1 MSHGEPAIDSS
12 REKSFLSP
20 VRLLL
25 LSMGLYAVQTFW
37 GFSMA
42 TLPVHLLEI
51 LGSETLTG
59 IVIAAAGIFGMSMPI
74 VAGALSDRISTPFG
88 KRKPF
93 IVSGWIVTVTILLIM
108 PSVTSK
114 AAVIFL
120 ALIVYAAFFVAMGPY
135 FALLPDLAPPQQQGT
150 ASGVMFFVGG
160 IGVIA
165 YLFFGGRAWEAN
177 HAFPFFWAAGSIVF
191 AVAVM
196 CAGTREPKHPPVVR
210 KSGDLIRRIMS
221 ERRAV
226 SFYGG
231 MILWWSGI
239 WMANYFFV
247 IAMRGMFGVTVREAV
262 LVQFLFTVSYV
273 LFALPMG
280 YLGVRAG
287 QKRLTVVGLM
297 LLALVLFITGVVMD
311 FRSVYPLMIIAG
323 AAFAIILVVAYSYF
337 ITIIPPENTAGFLG
351 VYMACQNGAILIG
364 PALGGYLVETFG
376 PRSMYPCAGVLVLL
390 GVMCI
395 LNIRERRGGIPGVG
409 SKPRESTATH

>member
-1 MSHGEPAIDSS
+1 M
-12 REKSFLSP
+12 
-20 VRLLL
+20 RLFL

-51 LGSETLTG
+51 LESETRTG
-59 IVIAAAGIFGMSMPI
+59 IVIAAAGLFGMSMPI
-74 VAGALSDRISTPFG
+74 IAGALSDRISTPWG

-93 IVSGWIVTVTILLIM
+93 IICGWIVVVTILLVM
-108 PSVTSK
+108 PSVSSED
-114 AAVIFL
+114 VIIPL
-120 ALIVYAAFFVAMGPY
+120 ALLLYAAFFVAMGPY
-135 FALLPDLAPPQQQGT
+135 FALLPDLAPPEQQGT

-177 HAFPFFWAAGSIVF
+177 HAIPFFWAAGSIVF
-191 AVAVM
+191 AVVVM
-196 CAGTREPKHPPVVR
+196 SVGTREPKHPPVVR
-210 KSGDLIRRIMS
+210 KTGDLLRRIMT

-247 IAMRGMFGVTVREAV
+247 IAMQGMFGVTVREAV
-262 LVQFLFTVSYV
+262 LVQLLFTVSYV
-273 LFALPMG
+273 VFALPMG
-280 YLGVRAG
+280 YLGVKAG
-287 QKRLTVVGLM
+287 QKRLTAAGLV
-297 LLALVLFITGVVMD
+297 LLALVFFITTIIMD
-311 FRSVYPLMIIAG
+311 FRFVYPLMIFAG
-323 AAFAIILVVAYSYF
+323 ASFAIILVVAYSYF

-364 PALGGYLVETFG
+364 PALGGYIVETFG
-376 PRSMYPCAGVLVLL
+376 PRAMYPCTGILVLL
-390 GVMCI
+390 GTLFLFTI
-395 LNIRERRGGIPGVG
+395 KAGRR
-409 SKPRESTATH
+409 SASESVPS

>member
-1 MSHGEPAIDSS
+1 
-12 REKSFLSP
+12 
-20 VRLLL
+20 
-25 LSMGLYAVQTFW
+25 MGLYAVQTFW

-51 LGSETLTG
+51 LQSETLTG
-59 IVIAAAGIFGMSMPI
+59 IVIAAAGLFGMSMPI
-74 VAGALSDRISTPFG
+74 VAGALSDRISTPWG

-93 IVSGWIVTVTILLIM
+93 IVSGWAVAVAILLVM
-108 PSVTSK
+108 PSITSK
-114 AAVIFL
+114 TAIIPL
-120 ALIVYAAFFVAMGPY
+120 TLILYAAFFVAMGPY
-135 FALLPDLAPPQQQGT
+135 FALLPDLAPPEQQGT

-160 IGVIA
+160 IGVIV

-177 HAFPFFWAAGSIVF
+177 HALPFFWAAGAIVF

-196 CAGTREPKHPPVVR
+196 AAGVREPSHPPVVR
-210 KSGDLIRRIMS
+210 KTGDLVRRIMR
-221 ERRAV
+221 ERRAL

-231 MILWWSGI
+231 MLLWWSGI

-247 IAMRGMFGVTVREAV
+247 IAMRAMFDVTVREAV

-273 LFALPMG
+273 VFALPMG
-280 YLGVRAG
+280 YLGVKAG
-287 QKRLTVVGLM
+287 QKRLTAAGLV
-297 LLALVLFITGVVMD
+297 LLALILIITGIVMD
-311 FRSVYPLMIIAG
+311 FSFVYPLMIIAG

-376 PRSMYPCAGVLVLL
+376 PRTMYPCAGILVIL
-390 GVMCI
+390 GGLFLVT
-395 LNIRERRGGIPGVG
+395 IRKNRKSII
-409 SKPRESTATH
+409 